1 MAIVVTLIVLLFVVL
16 ILAGPLLESII
27 DRIWP
32 PGGHRRHG
40 AARH

>member
-32 PGGHRRHG
+32 PEGRHG